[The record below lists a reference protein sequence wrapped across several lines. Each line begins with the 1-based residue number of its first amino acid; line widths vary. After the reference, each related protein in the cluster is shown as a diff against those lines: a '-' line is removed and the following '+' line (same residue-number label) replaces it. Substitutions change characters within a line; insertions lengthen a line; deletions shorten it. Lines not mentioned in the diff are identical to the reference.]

1 MKTHVKIFVV
11 LSSLCLLTFCQK
23 DDEMP
28 EVKPDLSV
36 DSLKILQT
44 NIPEGLYT
52 DLTFI
57 SETEGFAIS
66 NSGGIVKTT
75 DGGYN
80 WVEISSPCNCFLSKI
95 QFTDRNTGYITGGD
109 DAGAYLLKTTDSGQ
123 GWELTDLQTPGNAKP
138 SGMFFLS
145 ATEGFISGEKL
156 FRKTTDGGKTWSD
169 VMGTITGT
177 ISDVT
182 FRNNKEGYAAAEDGK
197 YLKTADG
204 GKNWQSVQTNTDIR
218 LKKIYF
224 AGSKILAKCLN
235 NEFIDL
241 ATGNKIFTVPDS
253 AFKFLF
259 LDDRRCVGIGQ
270 HYETGYLPYG
280 DIFLTSDAWETFSQ
294 KKYSPQSEALNVT
307 AISRLK
313 EGIVIII
320 GSGAINTSVIELKY

>member
-1 MKTHVKIFVV
+1 MKTHVMV
-11 LSSLCLLTFCQK
+11 LTVLCSLCLLTFCEK
-23 DDEMP
+23 ANEMP
-28 EVKPDLSV
+28 EVTPDLSV

-44 NIPEGLYT
+44 NIPDGLYT

-80 WVEISSPCNCFLSKI
+80 WVEISTPCNCFLVKI

-109 DAGAYLLKTTDSGQ
+109 DEGAYLLKTTDSGHN
-123 GWELTDLQTPGNAKP
+123 WELTDLNTPGNVKP

-156 FRKTTDGGKTWSD
+156 FRKTTDGGKTWTD
-169 VMGTITGT
+169 VLGTITET

-182 FRNNKEGYAAAEDGK
+182 FRNNKEGYAAAENGK
-197 YLKTADG
+197 YLKTVDG
-204 GKNWQSVQTNTDIR
+204 GKNWQSLQANTSLR

-224 AGSKILAKCLN
+224 AGSKILVKCLN
-235 NEFIDL
+235 NEFVDL
-241 ATGNKIFTVPDS
+241 ATGNKIFTVPES

-259 LDDRRCVGIGQ
+259 LDDRRCIGIGQ
-270 HYETGYLPYG
+270 HYETGFLPYG
-280 DIFLTSDAWETFSQ
+280 DIFLTSDAWDTFRQ

-307 AISRLK
+307 AMSKLK
-313 EGIVIII
+313 DGTVIII